1 MPVAIQTDKVREA
14 LRPRVGSDIVKT
26 TDIVERVAHILR
38 SYAPYR
44 DTLEDLADQVSNTL
58 FDCLYGA
65 LGPSMTVHLDDGQ
78 TTRIHIHDLP
88 DLADD
93 VLGAYFESM
102 TVYSVSYATLKDY
115 SLRTGSLNAI
125 RVLYQNYDAFQSPE
139 EKALMARIVR
149 DRFPTERYSAW
160 LHDEEANG
168 ERADG

>member
-14 LRPRVGSDIVKT
+14 LRPRVGSDIVAG
-26 TDIVERVAHILR
+26 TDMVERVAHTLR

-44 DTLEDLADQVSNTL
+44 DTLEDLADQVSNVL
-58 FDCLYGA
+58 FDCLYGT
-65 LGPSMTVHLDDGQ
+65 LGPSMTVRLDDGQ
-78 TTRIHIHDLP
+78 TTRIRIHELP

-102 TVYSVSYATLKDY
+102 PVYSVSYTTLKDY

-125 RVLYQNYDAFQSPE
+125 RVLYQNYDTFQSPE

-149 DRFPTERYSAW
+149 DRFPRERYSVW
-160 LHDEEANG
+160 LPDESKVEQTYEG
-168 ERADG
+168 